1 MKRSEAARYARWSA
15 LTALALAAVTG
26 GIYLHRN
33 WVAHV
38 ERTKAPPP
46 LTADQE
52 RQSIGLTVSKN
63 EGDRTIFTVK
73 ASKSTDL
80 KGQDISLLEDV
91 NVTVFGKLGDRHDVI
106 HTHSCRYAKA
116 SGAIE
121 CSGDVVFDLQSAAD
135 AERVKNDKTLKPNVI
150 HVETSGVTFNE
161 KLGRAETAQRV
172 KFALPNGFGEG
183 VGGSYLS
190 EDGVLRL
197 EKDVCVTL
205 HQTGALAVGKKEDAP
220 PSDVVLRGSS
230 MEMGKQTRKVV
241 LAGPATATTATQELS
256 AGQMTMLLDAQNR
269 AQTMIAE
276 PGHLNQTPQV
286 VSRGKQG
293 TTGSGMLWADLIT
306 AHLAPEGW
314 VRTIDAQGNVRGK
327 SDTGEMQAENAHVD
341 MYARV
346 NQTKS
351 ITLNGNVHVKQRDP
365 KTQTARNLSTAV
377 LQMNFAGGKAGEP
390 NPMQHAE
397 TLTRGVMEWS
407 DTDKSQSKLTSDKL
421 AVDFA
426 AATGKA
432 KDMVATGN
440 VQTERKLEGRPTQ
453 TATATNGDAQ
463 LDAGGSWTLISLHEN
478 VHLKDGDRSAESE
491 KAVFTRIPQT
501 TVLTGQAVARDESS
515 ETRATKIT
523 FNQDNGDIQAEGKVR
538 STDYG
543 NSKDSVHLSPQPS
556 NVTAEHMVG
565 NSKTGRALYTG
576 HARLWQGPS
585 VLEADSIELLRDTR
599 VLNAKGNVRGVFP
612 KAGSDS
618 NGDAGGDKSKTAT
631 AKTNP
636 GNSAQAKTVA
646 TNDPKSKDDAS
657 KDKVVVWHVSSETLT
672 YWDSENRAHL
682 EKNVLV
688 QSENERMKGPVLDL
702 YFTREGGDVQNGT
715 AGASKISRAV
725 GTGGVE
731 VVQDDKRGTAE
742 KGVYTAD
749 DDRFVLSGGTPTLYD
764 ADGGITTGRELTFNF
779 ADDTIIVDSGNGP
792 RTLTRHRV
800 QR

>member
-15 LTALALAAVTG
+15 LTALALATVTG
-26 GIYLHRN
+26 GIYLQRQ

-38 ERTKAPPP
+38 ERAKAPPP
-46 LTADQE
+46 LKADQE

-80 KGQDISLLEDV
+80 RGQDISLLEEV
-91 NVTVFGKLGDRHDVI
+91 SVTVFGKLGDRHDVI

-116 SGAIE
+116 SGGIE

-135 AERVKNDKTLKPNVI
+135 AERAKNDKNFKPNLI
-150 HVETSGVTFNE
+150 HVETNGVTFNE
-161 KLGRAETAQRV
+161 KSGRAETSQRV
-172 KFALPNGFGEG
+172 KFILPNGFGEG
-183 VGGSYLS
+183 IGGTYLS
-190 EDGVLRL
+190 EDGLLRL

-205 HQTGALAVGKKEDAP
+205 HQTGALAVGKKENAP

-230 MEMGKQTRKVV
+230 MELGKQSRKIV

-256 AGQMTMLLDAQNR
+256 AGQMTILLDAQNR

-276 PGHLNQTPQV
+276 PGRLNQTPQV
-286 VSRGKQG
+286 VSHGKQG
-293 TTGSGMLWADLIT
+293 PTGSGTLFADLIT

-327 SDTGEMQAENAHVD
+327 SDTGEMQADNGHVD
-341 MYARV
+341 MYPRV
-346 NQTKS
+346 NQTES
-351 ITLNGNVHVKQRDP
+351 ITLSGNVHIKQLDP
-365 KTQTARNLSTAV
+365 KAQTTRNLSTAAF
-377 LQMNFAGGKAGEP
+377 QMNFAGGRPGEP

-397 TLTRGVMEWS
+397 TLARGTMEWS
-407 DTDKSQSKLTSDKL
+407 DTATSQSKLTADKL
-421 AVDFA
+421 AVDF

-440 VQTERKLEGRPTQ
+440 VQTERKLEGRSTQ
-453 TATATNGDAQ
+453 TATATNGAAQ
-463 LDAGGSWTLISLHEN
+463 LDAGGSWTSISMHGN
-478 VHLKDGDRSAESE
+478 VHLKDDDRTAESQ
-491 KAVFTRIPQT
+491 KAVFTRVPQT

-515 ETRATKIT
+515 ETRAAKIT
-523 FNQDNGDIQAEGKVR
+523 FNQDTGDIQAEGKVR
-538 STDYG
+538 STDFG
-543 NSKDSVHLSPQPS
+543 NNKGSVHFSPQPS

-565 NSKTGRALYTG
+565 NSKAGRALYTG

-612 KAGSDS
+612 KAANESDA
-618 NGDAGGDKSKTAT
+618 NGVSDQNKKAT
-631 AKTNP
+631 PKTNP
-636 GNSAQAKTVA
+636 GNRAQAKTA
-646 TNDPKSKDDAS
+646 AAKHAKSKDEGS
-657 KDKVVVWHVSSETLT
+657 KDSVVVWHVSGETLT
-672 YWDSENRAHL
+672 YWDLENRAHL

-688 QSENERMKGPVLDL
+688 QSQDERMKGPVLDL
-702 YFTREGGDVQNGT
+702 YFTREGGDAENGT
-715 AGASKISRAV
+715 LGASKISRAV

-764 ADGGITTGRELTFNF
+764 EDGGITTGRELTFNF